1 MSASAGQK
9 EYEHDHSFWWYMPT
23 WSMVLALFVVIRP
36 IFMDAWFSLTIPFI
50 FLVVYNLFVTISLY
64 SDSFRNTTDRS
75 GTFTVFSDHT
85 GAIKTFVYKKNVC
98 DVFRILLQP
107 IVPSGLAGTVFSCE
121 KKIPWYA
128 YKNRFYSRVTR
139 KLTVATRGA
148 NGAWYEIDVIIDAN
162 VVDAH
167 TFVCSNIVDSFAKK
181 MEDDVHAHLF
191 DVFRDFN
198 PTNDFS
204 DYDGPILPQH
214 VQHGVQYTLTVVRA
228 HNMTKMRERNVRE
241 IDTAKER
248 LAEFRST
255 APRDNVHTAEKI
267 RDMER
272 AIQVLAKKCPV
283 ITDIPKIF
291 STPPRNVYSL

>member
-9 EYEHDHSFWWYMPT
+9 EYEHDCSFWLYMQT
-23 WSMVLALFVVIRP
+23 WLIVSATFLLFLP
-36 IFMDAWFSLTIPFI
+36 ILMDGWGLVTVSFTS
-50 FLVVYNLFVTISLY
+50 LVVYNLLATIWLY
-64 SDSFRNTTDRS
+64 GISFRNTADHS

-85 GAIKTFVYKKNVC
+85 NAIKTFIDKGNWL
-98 DVFRILLQP
+98 DVSRMFLRP
-107 IVPSGLAGTVFSCE
+107 VVPSGLAGTVFSCE
-121 KKIPWYA
+121 KKIPRYA

-139 KLTVATRGA
+139 KLTVATRDA
-148 NGAWYEIDVIIDAN
+148 NGAWYEIDVIVDAN
-162 VVDAH
+162 VIDAH
-167 TFVCSNIVDSFAKK
+167 AFVCSNTVDSFAKK
-181 MEDDVHAHLF
+181 MEDDMHAHLF

-241 IDTAKER
+241 IDAAKER